1 MRAAFDEVVT
11 KISANQATPAFKA
24 KIADLFDKATV
35 RFSASLRYLVS
46 VNVGA
51 AGQALSDFEL
61 YHCRLGT
68 AVR

>member
-35 RFSASLRYLVS
+35 RFSASQS
-46 VNVGA
+46 AESAQNSI
-51 AGQALSDFEL
+51 GQGD
-61 YHCRLGT
+61 
-68 AVR
+68 